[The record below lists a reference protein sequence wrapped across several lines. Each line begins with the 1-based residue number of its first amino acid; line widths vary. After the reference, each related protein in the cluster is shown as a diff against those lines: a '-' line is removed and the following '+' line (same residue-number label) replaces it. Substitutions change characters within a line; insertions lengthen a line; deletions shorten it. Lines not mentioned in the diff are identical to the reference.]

1 MNSNEHFSLNT
12 FTETTKRVC
21 TCSAISIFLIV
32 IFIISPLSR
41 LFLISI
47 FMRIVIL
54 LLLAY
59 TIYLNSQQTE
69 YLRRASQ
76 IKLSNEVS
84 SQLNINII
92 CSYVFTLFIGLLNIS
107 YNSNIYCYYR
117 IIWYIIF
124 VI

>member
-69 YLRRASQ
+69 YLRTASQ

-92 CSYVFTLFIGLLNIS
+92 CSYIFTLFIGLL
-107 YNSNIYCYYR
+107 
-117 IIWYIIF
+117 IIF
-124 VI
+124 VLKSFF